1 MKGIQL
7 KWYSNGLWQLVFGRF
22 VNVMSKKMK
31 NKFKC
36 KYNTFTQAVPKV
48 TVNFSAQCENFEHRE
63 GFPTCIRHKRNS
75 ELRGKR
81 NPQFGEISSISCLTV
96 ELGSFKF
103 IFPATKYSHL
113 RLGKQDQFLQSKGS
127 IFLPA
132 LTLNGGV
139 LRHWQGLKNGFNIIF
154 CLRFGFG
161 SG

>member
-1 MKGIQL
+1 MQEQTR
-7 KWYSNGLWQLVFGRF
+7 NFGYDLRCQAC
-22 VNVMSKKMK
+22 NS
-31 NKFKC
+31 
-36 KYNTFTQAVPKV
+36 YNTFTQAVPKV
-48 TVNFSAQCENFEHRE
+48 TVDFGAQYENFEHGE
-63 GFPTCIRHKRNS
+63 GFPTCIRHKRHS

-81 NPQFGEISSISCLTV
+81 NPQFRKISSMSCLTV
-96 ELGSFKF
+96 ELGSSKF

-139 LRHWQGLKNGFNIIF
+139 LRHWQGLKNGFKIIF

-161 SG
+161 YG